1 MLSSAEE
8 RAEPGFLPPEAA
20 ETRAPG
26 GWALALSRALSLRAQ
41 MIASMVGI
49 VVITAL
55 GVGLMVYSALVPAIE
70 DSSLTRARAGVVDL
84 AYQLQTYTE
93 GAQYEVASIG
103 AATSVQNFLGA
114 LAAPDRLAGG
124 IDAATWRALVEGL
137 FAAEVAA
144 KPGVVQMRLI
154 DPDGR
159 ELLRV
164 EANSGGAPR
173 IVPARDLQDKA
184 ERAYV
189 AETLSLPPGAV
200 YVSPLDLNREYGVLE
215 EPHRPVIRVGA
226 PVDGPDGTRR
236 GLVIIN
242 LDMGP
247 ALQRLRAV
255 APPDGALY
263 LVNTEGDFLVHPD
276 PARAFG
282 FDLGRRHLIND
293 EEPALLGGLERD
305 LAAIAP
311 EGVSALV
318 GTTVVAAATARLAGR
333 TPAVLIQTQPDGTA
347 TATRA
352 VRRSALVAGSLAAVM
367 AALLAL
373 FLARATTRPIVAMT
387 RSVEADEGGAAL
399 PLASGGE
406 VGVLARALARHID
419 RERWHGAVLD
429 NSTEAIMTTTP
440 NGIITGVNS
449 SAERLFQLSASE
461 ALGRPLQSL
470 VPPQH
475 AEGLAATLRR
485 IMHGETVEGEIE
497 MTLGTPQSGLTDVR
511 MRASP
516 VRSTAGT
523 LLGAS
528 IVARD
533 VTEER
538 AAIEAFRLATEWS
551 PAGMVLID
559 RQHRIR
565 LVNAEL
571 ERRFDYSREELL
583 GEPFDVL
590 VPESAARHRN
600 LVDQFFEAPTSRA
613 MDPNR
618 EVMGRRKDGSL
629 FPVEVGLTPVPSR
642 DGTLVLAAI
651 VDVSELRRALE
662 DLKDRSQELER
673 SNNDLTHFANV
684 ASHDLQEPLRAVLSF
699 AQLLADRYKGQ
710 LDERGDRYIEFIVGS
725 AQRMR
730 ALIHE
735 LLVFSSLES
744 GEHTFEPIELGAA
757 LQAAREALSD
767 AIAETGATIETSGP
781 LPLVRGELANLTRLF
796 QNLIANAIKYRRD
809 VPLHIHVA
817 VERQDNLWCL
827 SVADNG
833 VGFENKYK
841 ESIFAMFQRLQV
853 SGAQRGS
860 GLGLAIARRIVE
872 QHGGAIWAEG
882 RPDEGATFWF
892 TLPAVS

>member
-1 MLSSAEE
+1 MLSGAGHKT
-8 RAEPGFLPPEAA
+8 EPGFLPPETA
-20 ETRAPG
+20 ETRVPG
-26 GWALALSRALSLRAQ
+26 GWALALSRALSLHAQ
-41 MIASMVGI
+41 MIAAMVGL
-49 VVITAL
+49 VAITAL
-55 GVGLMVYSALVPAIE
+55 AVGLMVYFALVPAIE
-70 DSSLTRARAGVVDL
+70 DSSLTRARARVVQL
-84 AYQLQTYTE
+84 ALQLQNYTE

-103 AATSVQNFLGA
+103 AATSVQCFFAA
-114 LAAPDRLAGG
+114 LTTPEGHADG

-137 FAAEVAA
+137 IAAEVAA

-154 DPDGR
+154 DLDGR

-164 EANSGGAPR
+164 EANQAAPPR
-173 IVPARDLQDKA
+173 IVAAGDLQDKA

-200 YVSPLDLNREYGVLE
+200 YVSPLDLNREFGVLE
-215 EPHRPVIRVGA
+215 EPHRTVIRIGA
-226 PVDGPDGTRR
+226 PVDGPDGVRR

-247 ALQRLRAV
+247 ALEHLRA
-255 APPDGALY
+255 ATPQDGALY
-263 LVNTEGDFLVHPD
+263 LVNTDGDFLLHPD
-276 PARAFG
+276 PTRAFG
-282 FDLGRRHLIND
+282 FDLGQRHRINED
-293 EEPALLGGLERD
+293 EPALLGGLGRD
-305 LAAIAP
+305 LDAIAP
-311 EGVSALV
+311 EGMSALV
-318 GTTVVAAATARLAGR
+318 GTTVVAAASARLAGR
-333 TPAVLIQTQPDGTA
+333 TPVVLIETEPDGTA

-352 VRRSALVAGSLAAVM
+352 VRRSAFVAGSLAAVV

-387 RSVEADEGGAAL
+387 RSVEADEGGDAL

-406 VGVLARALARHID
+406 VGVLARALARHLD
-419 RERWHGAVLD
+419 REHWHGAVLD
-429 NSTEAIMTTTP
+429 NSSEAIMTTTP
-440 NGIITGVNS
+440 HGIITGVNS

-461 ALGRPLQSL
+461 ALGRSLQSL
-470 VPPQH
+470 LPSQH
-475 AEGLAATLRR
+475 ADAVDATLRR
-485 IMHGETVEGEIE
+485 IAQGETVEGESE
-497 MTLGTPQSGLTDVR
+497 MTLGTPQSGLTDVKL
-511 MRASP
+511 RASP
-516 VRSTAGT
+516 VRSTGGT

-538 AAIEAFRLATEWS
+538 AAVEAFRLATEWS

-559 RQHRIR
+559 REHRIR

-583 GEPFDVL
+583 GEPLERL
-590 VPESAARHRN
+590 VPDSATRHPH
-600 LVDQFFEAPTSRA
+600 LVDQFFQAPESRA

-629 FPVEVGLTPVPSR
+629 FPVEVRLTPVPSR

-651 VDVSELRRALE
+651 VDVSELRRAL
-662 DLKDRSQELER
+662 DALKDRSLELER

-725 AQRMR
+725 AKRMR

-735 LLVFSSLES
+735 LLVFSSLEA
-744 GEHTFEPIELGAA
+744 GERAFESIEMDKA
-757 LQAAREALSD
+757 LEGAREALSG
-767 AIAETGATIETSGP
+767 AIAESGATIEVPEP

-809 VPLHIHVA
+809 VPPHIHIA
-817 VERQDNLWCL
+817 AERQGNLWCL
-827 SVADNG
+827 SVTDNG

-860 GLGLAIARRIVE
+860 GLGLAIAKRIVE
-872 QHGGAIWAEG
+872 QHGGSIWAEG
-882 RPDEGATFWF
+882 RPGKGATFHF